1 MTPRRRGWLLVGIQG
16 VLLVLLIAL
25 PSADDWPTPP
35 WLLALSFVGSTLGLL
50 LLVWAAIGLGPS
62 LTATPEPRTGA
73 VLQTGGLYRF
83 VRHPIYSAVMLVVV
97 ALAVRSGNVATAAVA
112 VVTLVFF
119 ALKARWEEQRLRERY
134 ADYDAYAAAT
144 PRFVPRIRR

>member
-25 PSADDWPTPP
+25 PSAGDWPTPP

-62 LTATPEPRTGA
+62 LTATPEPRSGA
-73 VLQTGGLYRF
+73 VLQTGGSYRF

-97 ALAVRSGNVATAAVA
+97 ALAARSGNVATAAVA